1 MRVLVV
7 EDDRKMAEA
16 LQRGLVEEGYAVDA
30 AFDGEEGQEMAEAT
44 PYDLIVLD
52 VVLPKKQGPEVC
64 RELRNE
70 RIATP
75 ILMLTCKDSLSD
87 KVKGLDAGADD
98 YLTKPFEFPELYA
111 RLRALLRRGKEGS
124 LPVYQVGDVTLDSR
138 TKSVRRNG
146 DEIKLTRTEYDILQY
161 LMVNRGLVLSKTV
174 IETHVWKTS
183 SETGANM
190 VEVHV
195 GRLRDKLGDRG
206 EDGLIRTVR
215 GFGYTIS

>member
-16 LQRGLVEEGYAVDA
+16 LQRGLMEEGYAVDA

-52 VVLPKKQGPEVC
+52 VVLPKKEGSEVC
-64 RELRNE
+64 HELRNE

-124 LPVYQVGDVTLDSR
+124 LPVYQVGDITLDSS
-138 TKSVRRNG
+138 TKSVKRNG
-146 DEIKLTRTEYDILQY
+146 DEIKLTRTEYQILQY
-161 LMVNRGLVLSKTV
+161 LMANRSFVLSKTM

-183 SETGANM
+183 LETGANM

-206 EDGLIRTVR
+206 EEGLIRMVR
-215 GFGYTIS
+215 GFGYTIL